1 MSIAQRKLALASFHV
16 YFMATLKPL
25 KADGVSVLKAPR
37 VNRVLQGNTSKIVS
51 DSMNLRA
58 SPSVL
63 FIVDLT
69 NLIL

>member
-1 MSIAQRKLALASFHV
+1 
-16 YFMATLKPL
+16 MATLKPF

-58 SPSVL
+58 SPSV
-63 FIVDLT
+63 
-69 NLIL
+69 